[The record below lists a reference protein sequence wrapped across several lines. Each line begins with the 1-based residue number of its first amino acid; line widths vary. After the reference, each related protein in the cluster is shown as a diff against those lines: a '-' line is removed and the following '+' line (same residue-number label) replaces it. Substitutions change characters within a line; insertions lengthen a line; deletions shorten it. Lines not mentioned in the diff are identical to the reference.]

1 MPAHPVHDGTPQP
14 VGTLPTDVALPGA
27 APEPTVLGPGLVAGV
42 IVVGAALLNTAG
54 THVLAAQR
62 AEPPQLAGCWELPG
76 GKVEPG
82 EDERQALVRECR
94 EELRVDVE
102 LGERLGLD
110 LPIGDRGALL
120 RVWSVRVVDGARPV
134 AVEHRALRW
143 LSAAELDD
151 VEWLPALHAL
161 LSG

>member
-1 MPAHPVHDGTPQP
+1 MPDDPAPNPRLDLAPP
-14 VGTLPTDVALPGA
+14 PT
-27 APEPTVLGPGLVAGV
+27 PEPSVLGTGLTAGV
-42 IVVGAALLNTAG
+42 VVVGAALLDAVG
-54 THVLAAQR
+54 TRVLGAQR

-94 EELRVDVE
+94 EELRVEVE
-102 LGERLGLD
+102 LGERLGTD
-110 LPIGDRGALL
+110 LPIGDRGAVL
-120 RVWSVRVVDGARPV
+120 RVWSARVVDGARPV

-151 VEWLPALHAL
+151 VEWLPADRPLLPALHAL
-161 LSG
+161 LGG